1 MSVYIIVGIVLAVMV
16 GTYWTT
22 YCMIKSIIS
31 ELVIDMLKMLKGEYD
46 ESE

>member
-22 YCMIKSIIS
+22 YCMIKSIV
-31 ELVIDMLKMLKGEYD
+31 LGLMIDMLNILKGEYD
-46 ESE
+46 ESK

>member
-22 YCMIKSIIS
+22 YYMIKSIV
-31 ELVIDMLKMLKGEYD
+31 LGLMRDMLNILKGEYD